1 MPLKM
6 LNMIVE
12 VVEDCVNKKQKTKL
26 HEVARAMGE
35 QFRETMLADVGNP
48 RLK

>member
-12 VVEDCVNKKQKTKL
+12 VTEDVVNKKQKVRL
-26 HEVARAMGE
+26 HEVAAIMGE
-35 QFRETMLADVGNP
+35 
-48 RLK
+48 